1 MKKFLIP
8 LVLMAQT
15 GMADLPAE
23 GHAAVPAP
31 HNAQPR
37 ISQLGPNYC
46 GENYDKI
53 TPSFDYYQSMQIS
66 DPNLK
71 FYMDRHYSC
80 NNIVDQLNELAGE
93 ASIYVYEGDLKSAND
108 SMVSVIFQYAQEMQD
123 DDFYRDPAT
132 VIAITQSAQILRSLL
147 PSFGLYPENEVV
159 NRLNSNTPSIP
170 GRTYTPSNIQYG
182 TTSLVLKELMDI
194 INYAYDEVDSYV
206 AEKIQRDFEN
216 GEDFESHS
224 FEATFLEK
232 AASWETYKFW
242 SDKSSNSRSVPS
254 FLEDRQNSSRQTLD
268 RPDLVRY
275 SPLTN
280 YDKKHFKLAAFM
292 YDKYQHID
300 QYQTTVEKQLDNVSA
315 FARAMA
321 RVINNTRHRN
331 NYTCII
337 NELYYIADYAQFQ
350 KCRVNDYN
358 KLPVIT
364 RVRRMLA
371 TQYGKLA
378 SLNSSSGY
386 VNICG
391 GH

>member
-1 MKKFLIP
+1 MRKFLIP

-15 GMADLPAE
+15 GIADLPPE

-31 HNAQPR
+31 HQVKPR
-37 ISQLGPNYC
+37 ISQLGKNYC
-46 GENYDKI
+46 GEDYDKI
-53 TPSFDYYQSMQIS
+53 SPSFDYYQSMQIS

-80 NNIVDQLNELAGE
+80 NNIVDQLNELEEE
-93 ASIYVYEGDLKSAND
+93 ASLYVYEGDIKSAND

-159 NRLNSNTPSIP
+159 NRLNGSIPSIP

-194 INYAYDEVDSYV
+194 INYAYEEVDSYV
-206 AEKIQRDFEN
+206 ADKIQRDYEK
-216 GEDFESHS
+216 GADFESQS
-224 FEATFLEK
+224 FEATFFDK

-242 SDKSSNSRSVPS
+242 SDKTSRNRSVPS
-254 FLEDRQNSSRQTLD
+254 YLEDRQSRSRQSQD
-268 RPDLVRY
+268 RSDLVRY

-280 YDKKHFKLAAFM
+280 YDKRHFKLAAFM
-292 YDKYQHID
+292 YDKYQHVD

-331 NYTCII
+331 HYTCII
-337 NELYYIADYAQFQ
+337 NELYYIADYAQHQ

-358 KLPVIT
+358 KLPVISK
-364 RVRRMLA
+364 VRRMLA
-371 TQYGKLA
+371 TQYGRLA
-378 SLNSSSGY
+378 RLNTSSDY

>member
-1 MKKFLIP
+1 
-8 LVLMAQT
+8 
-15 GMADLPAE
+15 
-23 GHAAVPAP
+23 
-31 HNAQPR
+31 
-37 ISQLGPNYC
+37 
-46 GENYDKI
+46 
-53 TPSFDYYQSMQIS
+53 
-66 DPNLK
+66 
-71 FYMDRHYSC
+71 
-80 NNIVDQLNELAGE
+80 
-93 ASIYVYEGDLKSAND
+93 
-108 SMVSVIFQYAQEMQD
+108 
-123 DDFYRDPAT
+123 
-132 VIAITQSAQILRSLL
+132 
-147 PSFGLYPENEVV
+147 
-159 NRLNSNTPSIP
+159 
-170 GRTYTPSNIQYG
+170 
-182 TTSLVLKELMDI
+182 
-194 INYAYDEVDSYV
+194 
-206 AEKIQRDFEN
+206 
-216 GEDFESHS
+216 
-224 FEATFLEK
+224 
-232 AASWETYKFW
+232 
-242 SDKSSNSRSVPS
+242 
-254 FLEDRQNSSRQTLD
+254 
-268 RPDLVRY
+268 
-275 SPLTN
+275 
-280 YDKKHFKLAAFM
+280 M